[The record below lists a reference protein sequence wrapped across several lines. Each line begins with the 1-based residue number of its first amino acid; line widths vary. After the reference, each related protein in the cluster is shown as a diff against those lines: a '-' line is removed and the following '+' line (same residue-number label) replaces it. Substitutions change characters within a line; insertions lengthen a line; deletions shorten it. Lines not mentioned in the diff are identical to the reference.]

1 MEYLVKDVMGVNR
14 FCVELSDDD
23 SELCYIKNKDVP
35 CFYGPFD
42 ANDIVALEEVCKL
55 LNGLAS
61 EVNHLEKEIQFRDKL
76 ISVDEMD
83 LARSN
88 VRLSG
93 SVVKARGLHKLS
105 CRVCEEEVKELL
117 CVFPGDEGLVE
128 FNRLKGWG

>member
-1 MEYLVKDVMGVNR
+1 MEYLVKSVVGLDR
-14 FCVELSDDD
+14 FCVELADDD

-42 ANDIVALEEVCKL
+42 AEDIVALEDVCKL

-61 EVNHLEKEIQFRDKL
+61 DVNHLEKEVEVRDKL

-93 SVVKARGLHKLS
+93 SVVKARGLHKLG

-117 CVFPGDEGLVE
+117 GVFPGDEGLVE
-128 FNRLKGWG
+128 FKRLKGWG